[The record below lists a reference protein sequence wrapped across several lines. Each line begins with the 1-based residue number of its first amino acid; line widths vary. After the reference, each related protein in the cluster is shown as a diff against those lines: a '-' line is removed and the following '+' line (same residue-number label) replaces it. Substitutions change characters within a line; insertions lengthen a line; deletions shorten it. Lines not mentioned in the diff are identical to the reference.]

1 MRVVNVLRN
10 SLYALASFGLVA
22 VLGFLIRKLFI
33 VYLPIEYLGL
43 EGLFSNIVSILSLAE
58 MGVSTVISYSLY
70 REIANK
76 NEQEINLLMNIY
88 RVIYLCIGIFV
99 AVIGIVLFF
108 FLPVIVIDKNI
119 PWVYV
124 EFIYCIQLGGVLTSY
139 FLAYKRTLFVAAQKE
154 YISTKIDIRCSLLNS
169 CVKSIAIVGFQS
181 YVLYAVSSLFFNI
194 LANVLISRKL
204 QMEYPFL
211 HSVKIT
217 FQEIKERRFFFDIR
231 NFLIHKLAYIIYGGI
246 DSILVSSLLGLKTT
260 GLLANYV
267 LIYTGTY
274 QVLYRMLQGIIPSV
288 GNMIYSEDKD
298 KSYRLYCMLDF
309 IYYNIGG
316 YIACLYILVLQPF
329 VALFFGNQFLLPD
342 TYAIALA
349 INLFIAIQFE
359 NAYNF
364 RSTYGKFDNDR
375 IYMVLSAIVKLVF
388 SVFCIQQWGI
398 VGLMIGTIVGLMFI
412 VWGRVQFVF
421 RLILDKPIKFY
432 IFHHIKYSGILLI
445 EIVVLYKLFSLL
457 TFNITYIGIIIECII
472 IAILMGCMQYIIF
485 RKTREFQDVL
495 FYSQKVRDLVFAKFQ
510 LKW

>member
-1 MRVVNVLRN
+1 MRVLNVLRN
-10 SLYALASFGLVA
+10 SIYSLFSFALLAIV
-22 VLGFLIRKLFI
+22 GFVIRKIFI
-33 VYLPIEYLGL
+33 CYLPIEYLGL

-70 REIANK
+70 REISNK

-88 RVIYLCIGIFV
+88 RVIYLFIGIFV
-99 AVIGIVLFF
+99 AIIGIVLFF

-119 PWVYV
+119 PWAYV

-260 GLLANYV
+260 GLLANYI

-274 QVLYRMLQGIIPSV
+274 QVLYRMLQGIIPSI
-288 GNMIYSEDKD
+288 GNMIYSEDKE

-316 YIACLYILVLQPF
+316 YVACLYVLVLQSF
-329 VALFFGNQFLLPD
+329 VTLFFGSQFLLPD

-349 INLFIAIQFE
+349 INLFIGIQFE

-364 RSTYGKFDNDR
+364 RSTHGNFDNDR
-375 IYMVLSAIVKLVF
+375 IYMILSAIVKLIL

-398 VGLMIGTIVGLMFI
+398 TGLMVGTIAGLMFI
-412 VWGRVQFVF
+412 VFGRIQFVF
-421 RLILDKPIKFY
+421 RLILNKPMKSY
-432 IFHHIKYSGILLI
+432 LFHHVKCSGVLVAEIIILC
-445 EIVVLYKLFSLL
+445 KMFSYL
-457 TFNITYIGIIIECII
+457 TLATTYVGIIIECIMAVI
-472 IAILMGCMQYIIF
+472 LLAIAQCTIF
-485 RKTREFQDVL
+485 RKQQEFQDMLVY
-495 FYSQKVRDLVFAKFQ
+495 FQKIKDILLGKIKVK
-510 LKW
+510 